1 MKGLIFGGAYLRR
14 EICVSKSIGL
24 ALLLEV
30 NLSFWLC
37 CTLYLRAIFQVQAP
51 QEAYIWR
58 GDLTVFFF
66 FCVTGLG
73 AYIWRGLFSEFYDI
87 LFSISRSFRPFYSED
102 FRWLPKILED
112 CRRFPNTS
120 EEVRPLPKMS
130 EVPSKHLVFSSQ
142 TVSIKRKMTNLTAKT
157 KNYGQITLNTKPH
170 SDPLKRG
177 RFIVK

>member
-1 MKGLIFGGAYLRR
+1 MRFKISWASLTIG
-14 EICVSKSIGL
+14 SKFIVL
-24 ALLLEV
+24 ALLYFVFEG
-30 NLSFWLC
+30 NFPS
-37 CTLYLRAIFQVQAP
+37 TSP

-58 GDLTVFFF
+58 GDLTGFF

-73 AYIWRGLFSEFYDI
+73 AYTWRRLFSEFYGI

-102 FRWLPKILED
+102 FRWLPKIPED

-157 KNYGQITLNTKPH
+157 KNYGQITLNTAH